1 MCSAR
6 WTVQAVALILASAV
20 YASPLYSQSPR
31 FLSLETKLLGA
42 SRLTSSGKPCHKSS
56 SPSWGA
62 QPGETRGILNAAPP
76 CEIPVANVVE
86 PLEPCASSSSITR
99 GCASSYDFVRDDL
112 NTMGKQGHSILRA
125 RDRVLE
131 ILQAGNACTDWYE
144 TKDAD
149 PAATF
154 RTLTFALDR
163 NEDVYVQRVPE
174 PGGLELV
181 RSPYIARVL
190 QGEGARSTVTIN
202 VDGAFFLPMANVMQA
217 RPEGGTPH
225 FQGTQRLQ
233 VGSYS
238 GGTLRAQILTLL
250 HEFGHV
256 INLLPPDRDDEA
268 KSPQNTAEVLRHCR
282 AEVEAKEGP
291 RTILASR

>member
-6 WTVQAVALILASAV
+6 RNVQAVALILASV
-20 YASPLYSQSPR
+20 ICSSPLYAQSSR
-31 FLSLETKLLGA
+31 FLSLETKLWRSSG
-42 SRLTSSGKPCHKSS
+42 LTSSRNPCHGSAR
-56 SPSWGA
+56 PSWGA
-62 QPGETRGILNAAPP
+62 QAGEASGILNAVPP
-76 CEIPVANVVE
+76 CDLPVASPVE
-86 PLEPCASSSSITR
+86 PVGPCTSSSPITR

-125 RDRVLE
+125 RVRVLE
-131 ILQAGNACTDWYE
+131 ILETGNACTDWYQ

-154 RTLTFALDR
+154 RTLTFTLDR
-163 NEDVYVQRVPE
+163 DSDAYVQRVPE

-202 VDGAFFLPMANVMQA
+202 TDGAFFLPMANVIQA
-217 RPEGGTPH
+217 RPEGGAPH
-225 FQGTQRLQ
+225 LQGAQRLQ

-238 GGTLRAQILTLL
+238 GGTLRAQVLTLL

-282 AEVEAKEGP
+282 AEVEARETP
-291 RTILASR
+291 RTVLASR